1 MSVPKTVKTQ
11 VTPQEEEIPIP
22 KRSDFFKN
30 LKKAAAP
37 DKSTKRPKK

>member
-11 VTPQEEEIPIP
+11 VTPQGEEIPVP

-30 LKKAAAP
+30 LKKATAP

>member
-1 MSVPKTVKTQ
+1 MKKSDHLQT
-11 VTPQEEEIPIP
+11 TPQGATIPVP

-30 LKKAAAP
+30 LKKTATP